1 MMDLMGPLWIVL
13 GVVAAIA
20 AVLGVIMLIVH
31 SFNKDMTTAGPRTT
45 AGAGN
50 MFGGLTEV
58 FDPGAHRAQL
68 EFEKLKN
75 QAVTVPNPTGDDPR
89 RSSVIKDRY
98 GNPIGFRVAPTTGN
112 GPDEADRA
120 DTGK

>member
-1 MMDLMGPLWIVL
+1 MSPLWIVL
-13 GVVAAIA
+13 SVVVAI
-20 AVLGVIMLIVH
+20 VVVVGVITLIVH

-98 GNPIGFRVAPTTGN
+98 GNPIGFRIGHSAPNDDDGDDP
-112 GPDEADRA
+112 GQ
-120 DTGK
+120 